1 MVQVCHERST
11 QTVGAHQGIKRCR
24 ATNKVVLA
32 IDIGMRT
39 PIGNRGICLH
49 ASQTIAAIV
58 ELSDVGLGL
67 KACFGRHDIGA
78 LALHVD
84 GTRKRRK
91 SVVWQELLQWQVV
104 GFEMGIVSH
113 SVCIELHVACKCAS
127 CRLRRRR

>member
-1 MVQVCHERST
+1 MIQVCHERST
-11 QTVGAHQGIKRCR
+11 QTVGAHQGIKRR
-24 ATNKVVLA
+24 RTTNKVVLA

-39 PIGNRGICLH
+39 PIGNRGIGLH

-67 KACFGRHDIGA
+67 QACFGRHDIGA

-91 SVVWQELLQWQVV
+91 SVVGQELLQWQVV

-113 SVCIELHVACKCAS
+113 SVCIELHVARKCAS